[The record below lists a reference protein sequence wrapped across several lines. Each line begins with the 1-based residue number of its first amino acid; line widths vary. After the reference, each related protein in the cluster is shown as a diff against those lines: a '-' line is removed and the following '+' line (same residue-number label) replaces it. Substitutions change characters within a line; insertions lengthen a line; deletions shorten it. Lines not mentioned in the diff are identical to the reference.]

1 MESVRVFSSAKDHE
15 WKSCFHDCKIK
26 LKHDPFCARKITFIY
41 ACTYVYIL
49 INSILR
55 ILTRYRCKLQANRI
69 ANGTI
74 RATIKIQREILS
86 LPTKDPLPSSRLIL
100 YTKIHLG

>member
-1 MESVRVFSSAKDHE
+1 MKFYTQDNGGDENGRIRVFPSLKDFYHE
-15 WKSCFHDCKIK
+15 WKGCFHEVDCKIK

-74 RATIKIQREILS
+74 RATIKIQR
-86 LPTKDPLPSSRLIL
+86 P
-100 YTKIHLG
+100 